1 MFGTTF
7 EDIDRLTLGKYDG
20 TDLSSTYVTTDGKF
34 EVLLIGASIGSLDR
48 IEVGCTEVTELWI
61 SYGRVFGKTH
71 GTYDGR
77 YLGF

>member
-1 MFGTTF
+1 MFYLW
-7 EDIDRLTLGKYDG
+7 DYIWQDLGSTDG
-20 TDLSSTYVTTDGKF
+20 TADGKF
-34 EVLLIGASIGSLDR
+34 EVLLLGASIGSLYR